1 LLSCRFVYGVLPKEE
16 RVMRRRLLKIGI
28 VVSAIA
34 VVAAGVCFL
43 VIPLFI
49 SHLDSVHIV
58 VSVVTDHR
66 SQQPS
71 TIFDQT
77 FTQQATDVYS
87 ELVADSPITGTYSC
101 PMIGDNRTYY
111 HYKLTFTRWGI
122 TTATATSNAVGC
134 MFFSV
139 QYLLGT
145 TEGYSWYRGEGHPTF
160 WVRLYELTN
169 APQPQ

>member
-1 LLSCRFVYGVLPKEE
+1 
-16 RVMRRRLLKIGI
+16 MRRRWLKIGV
-28 VVSAIA
+28 VVSAL
-34 VVAAGVCFL
+34 VVVPLGVRFL

-49 SHLDSVHIV
+49 GNPDSVHIV

-87 ELVADSPITGTYSC
+87 ELVTDGPDTGTYSC
-101 PMIGDNRTYY
+101 PAAFENRPYY
-111 HYKLTFTRWGI
+111 HYEMTFTHWGI
-122 TTATATSNAVGC
+122 TTARATSDAVGC

-139 QYLLGT
+139 RYPLGA

>member
-1 LLSCRFVYGVLPKEE
+1 
-16 RVMRRRLLKIGI
+16 MRRRWIKIGI
-28 VVSAIA
+28 VVSAIV
-34 VVAAGVCFL
+34 VVAAGVRFL

-49 SHLDSVHIV
+49 SHPDSVHIV
-58 VSVVTDHR
+58 VSVVTAHR

-87 ELVADSPITGTYSC
+87 ELVADSPIAGTYSC
-101 PMIGDNRTYY
+101 PMIGENRPYY
-111 HYKLTFTRWGI
+111 HYELTFTRWGI
-122 TTATATSNAVGC
+122 TTATATSDAVGC
-134 MFFSV
+134 MFFAV
-139 QYLLGT
+139 QYPFGA
-145 TEGYSWYRGEGHPTF
+145 TEGYSWYPGGGHPTF

>member
-1 LLSCRFVYGVLPKEE
+1 
-16 RVMRRRLLKIGI
+16 MRRRWIKIGI
-28 VVSAIA
+28 VVSAIV
-34 VVAAGVCFL
+34 VVAAGVRFL

-49 SHLDSVHIV
+49 SHPDSVHIV
-58 VSVVTDHR
+58 VSVVTAHR

-87 ELVADSPITGTYSC
+87 ELVADSPIAGTYSC
-101 PMIGDNRTYY
+101 PMIGENRPYY
-111 HYKLTFTRWGI
+111 HYELTFTRWGI
-122 TTATATSNAVGC
+122 TTATATSDAVGC
-134 MFFSV
+134 MFFAV
-139 QYLLGT
+139 QYPFGAI
-145 TEGYSWYRGEGHPTF
+145 EGYSWYRGEGHPTF